1 MTKHDHKNFEVRLI
15 LQLGNV
21 QKNQYIIMNI
31 MYTTLHYY
39 TNEQRESGK
48 IIYFAKRTAIFFLL
62 AWTFLQPADT
72 LNQR

>member
-1 MTKHDHKNFEVRLI
+1 MTKHDHKNFEVI
-15 LQLGNV
+15 SSFDFTVLGNV

-31 MYTTLHYY
+31 MYTTLHY

-48 IIYFAKRTAIFFLL
+48 NIYFAKRTLSFP
-62 AWTFLQPADT
+62 QPDT